1 MVSGHYA
8 YSPSIPK
15 HLQTKNQISIMS
27 KQIYLLSLFLFVT
40 AMFGV
45 QSVKADGGCPFEM
58 PEVKLPEIPS
68 YTVNIKDF
76 GGVGDGGTV
85 NTEAFA
91 KAMKHL
97 DSKGGGKLVVPAG
110 IWLTGPIQFEN
121 CTELHVEQGAL
132 VLFTKDFD
140 AYPMVS
146 TIYEGN
152 TSQKKMAP
160 LWAWEKHDVA
170 ITGSGAF
177 DAQGQ
182 AWRPSKKGK
191 FTKAQWK
198 ELTSGKGVELKGVW
212 YPDAKDDEMAG
223 KPGNPDMRRVTQR
236 PVLLEFTSCKRVL
249 LRDATFS
256 NSPAWNTH
264 PLKCED
270 VTIDHVTIRNPWYAQ
285 NGDGLDLES
294 CNRVIIRNSTFDVGD
309 DAICIKSGKN
319 KEGRDW
325 KMPCQNVLIEGCT
338 VLHGHGGFVI
348 GSEMSSG
355 ARNIYVNNC
364 LFNGTDTGLRLKSTR
379 GRGGIV
385 ENIYVNNINMVDIKG
400 DAFTFD
406 LYYAN
411 KPVAGK
417 ADDDSSS
424 KDAVPAVTEETPCF
438 RNLYIS
444 NIICQ
449 GAKRGIYFNGLPE
462 MPLDNLVLK
471 NSLFVCDKGAEMHYA
486 RNIVFDKV
494 KIVNSEGER
503 LVKTDVDNF
512 VEK

>member
-1 MVSGHYA
+1 MTR
-8 YSPSIPK
+8 PD
-15 HLQTKNQISIMS
+15 N
-27 KQIYLLSLFLFVT
+27 LLSLILYV
-40 AMFGV
+40 ACLLGV
-45 QSVKADGGCPFEM
+45 QSVNAAGDCPFEM
-58 PEVKLPEIPS
+58 PEVQRPVIPQ
-68 YTVNIKDF
+68 YTVNIMDF
-76 GGVGDGGTV
+76 GGTGDGGTL
-85 NTEAFA
+85 NTDAFA

-97 DSKGGGKLVVPAG
+97 ADRGGGRLVVPAG

-140 AYPMVS
+140 AYPVVS

-152 TSQKKMAP
+152 TVQKKMAP

-170 ITGSGAF
+170 ITGPGAF

-191 FTKAQWK
+191 FTEAQWK

-212 YPDAKDDEMAG
+212 YPDAKDDELAG
-223 KPGNPDMRRVTQR
+223 KPGKPDIRRVTQR

-249 LRDATFS
+249 LQDATFS

-270 VTIDHVTIRNPWYAQ
+270 VTIDHVTIRNPWFAQ

-294 CNRVIIRNSTFDVGD
+294 CNRVIVRNSTFDVGD

-364 LFNGTDTGLRLKSTR
+364 LFNGTDTGLRMKSTR

-385 ENIYVNNINMVDIKG
+385 ENIYVNHINMVDIKG

-438 RNLYIS
+438 RNLFIS
-444 NIICQ
+444 DITCQ
-449 GAKRGIYFNGLPE
+449 GAKRAIYFNGLPE

-471 NSLFVCDKGAEMHYA
+471 NSLFVSESGAELHYA
-486 RNIVFDKV
+486 KNIVFDAV
-494 KIVNSEGER
+494 KIVNSRGER
-503 LVKTDVDNF
+503 LVKTDVENF